1 VRADDVDFRARGFGV
16 FVRVVVDASLS
27 RTGDSGAEPALDLL
41 VDLLLLFVG
50 EDFVGVE
57 VREGGRSGSGNCLG

>member
-1 VRADDVDFRARGFGV
+1 M
-16 FVRVVVDASLS
+16 RVVLGVSLS
-27 RTGDSGAEPALDLL
+27 MIGDSGAEPAFDLL

-57 VREGGRSGSGNCLG
+57 VRDGGRSGSGNCLG

>member
-1 VRADDVDFRARGFGV
+1 MSADDVDFRARGFWV
-16 FVRVVVDASLS
+16 FVRVVGVSLS
-27 RTGDSGAEPALDLL
+27 MIGDSGAEPALDLL

-57 VREGGRSGSGNCLG
+57 VRDGGRSGSGNCLG